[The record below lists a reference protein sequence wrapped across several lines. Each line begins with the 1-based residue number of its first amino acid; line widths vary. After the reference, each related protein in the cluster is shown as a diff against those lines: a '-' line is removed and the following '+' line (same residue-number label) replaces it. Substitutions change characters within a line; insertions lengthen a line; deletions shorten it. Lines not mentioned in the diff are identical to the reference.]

1 MTFIETVTDDS
12 ASDEATK
19 LFAADRARLGYVA
32 NYTRLFA
39 QRPNVEE
46 ARRQLLVAISQ
57 NMDPRRYELATV
69 AAAHKLRSSYCSL
82 AHGKILSEDHFTPE
96 IVRDLIVD
104 RGAAALDDV
113 DRAVMDLAEKV
124 ADDATTVSQGDID
137 RLRELGPFGRRNPRR
152 RARGRCPLLRL
163 QDARC
168 AVRRAGFRLRRA
180 RTGPARDADR
190 K

>member
-46 ARRQLLVAISQ
+46 ARRQLLGAISQ

-113 DRAVMDLAEKV
+113 DRAVMDLAERV

-168 AVRRAGFRLRRA
+168 AVRRFRLHIA